1 MMQTF
6 TYSFIFR
13 MIFRYGNIVVTIFLL
28 LYCVPLVM
36 NIDTNKI
43 LILPIALSLLLIY
56 IINRSYLTYYI
67 ILAYKIEADDE
78 KILCSD
84 FLLSNKVIT
93 IYYADIENLKGGVFE
108 RKSSGI
114 MKVYDGKNN
123 VTIGF
128 SQKMKDSQKLI
139 TLILSK
145 VKREIYDE
153 VIEQLTDKRNIK
165 NSAKQ
170 D

>member
-13 MIFRYGNIVVTIFLL
+13 MIFRYGNIVITIFLL

-67 ILAYKIEADDE
+67 ILAYKIEADEE
-78 KILCSD
+78 KIICSD

-114 MKVYDGKNN
+114 MKVYDGKNH

-128 SQKMKDSQKLI
+128 SQKMKNSQKLI

-145 VKREIYDE
+145 VKREVYDE
-153 VIEQLTDKRNIK
+153 VIEKLTDKRNIK
-165 NSAKQ
+165 KSVK
-170 D
+170 

>member
-6 TYSFIFR
+6 TYSLLFR
-13 MIFRYGNIVVTIFLL
+13 MIFRYGNIVVTIFLI
-28 LYCVPLVM
+28 LYGVPLMM
-36 NIDTNKI
+36 NIDSNKI
-43 LILPIALSLLLIY
+43 LILPLALSLLLIY
-56 IINRSYLTYYI
+56 IINRTYLTYYI
-67 ILAYKIEADDE
+67 TLPYKIDADDE
-78 KILCSD
+78 KIICSD

-93 IYYADIENLKGGVFE
+93 IFYADIETLKGGVFE
-108 RKSSGI
+108 KKSSGI
-114 MKVYDGKNN
+114 MKVFDGKNN

-128 SQKMKDSQKLI
+128 SQKMKNSQKLI

-153 VIEQLTDKRNIK
+153 VIEKLTDKRNIK